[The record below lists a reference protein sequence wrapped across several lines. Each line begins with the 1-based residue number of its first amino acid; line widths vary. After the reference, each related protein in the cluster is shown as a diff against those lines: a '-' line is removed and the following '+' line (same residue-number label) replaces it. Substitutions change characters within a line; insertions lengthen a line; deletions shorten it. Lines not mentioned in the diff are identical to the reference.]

1 MDTEPK
7 WGGDI
12 SVWLQ
17 QLLLLLLSQHD
28 SDTLQKHEIRF
39 NVLLYLPYCNRE
51 CEIFL
56 RLNSVGLQ
64 SFRFGPEIAYVAS
77 CVLDVLKGVRNKTLV
92 GGAKKGKYNTF
103 IQEIIK
109 IARVICMIDTP
120 SEPKRQVVLASMF
133 ILLPLISI
141 TIAIWDLSLN

>member
-1 MDTEPK
+1 M
-7 WGGDI
+7 
-12 SVWLQ
+12 
-17 QLLLLLLSQHD
+17 
-28 SDTLQKHEIRF
+28 
-39 NVLLYLPYCNRE
+39 
-51 CEIFL
+51 
-56 RLNSVGLQ
+56 NSVGLQ

-120 SEPKRQVVLASMF
+120 SEPKRQVVLARMF
-133 ILLPLISI
+133 ILFPLISI
-141 TIAIWDLSLN
+141 INFNLGLIIKLIGVALLPYYSFCRLSAW